1 MHILRK
7 LPGEDPI
14 LGEDPTLEEQNPA
27 PEHLIHP
34 TSDLPTAKGTLIG
47 NSAFGKTITNNLKHT
62 TGQILNDKETKQQIN
77 ILLLESIV
85 VCVCVCAGRYL
96 RIHNEKFSQ
105 FLPPS
110 VLCECVLPKIIN
122 FLIACIVM

>member
-1 MHILRK
+1 MHFTQITR
-7 LPGEDPI
+7 
-14 LGEDPTLEEQNPA
+14 EDPTLEEQNPA

-85 VCVCVCAGRYL
+85 VCVCVQDAIL
-96 RIHNEKFSQ
+96 EFTTKNFHNFS
-105 FLPPS
+105 LPVCYVNVSSPR
-110 VLCECVLPKIIN
+110 
-122 FLIACIVM
+122 